1 MTTNLFGRESNR
13 EKEEREKDRER
24 EKEKGEAGKGEIETK
39 KQNAKG
45 CRARNR
51 YSALPDFIP
60 VLVLSS
66 LALSS
71 TLVLRLS
78 FSPSLSAFRLNRRR
92 EKFPCRRLV
101 TAASADNPSANFA
114 KLCSAALAKVSI
126 RRGAGREKQS

>member
-24 EKEKGEAGKGEIETK
+24 EKEKERAGKDEIETK

-60 VLVLSS
+60 RSCSILPRVLFHSRRPVSS
-66 LALSS
+66 FLFFSS
-71 TLVLRLS
+71 RSASIGVEKS
-78 FSPSLSAFRLNRRR
+78 FR
-92 EKFPCRRLV
+92 
-101 TAASADNPSANFA
+101 ADA
-114 KLCSAALAKVSI
+114 
-126 RRGAGREKQS
+126 